1 MHALPPLNALRTFEV
16 AARHR
21 HLGRAAEE
29 LHVTH
34 GAVSRQV
41 KNLESH
47 LGVRVFT
54 RVGRGLQLTE
64 AGRELYE
71 RASRI
76 FEELAVAVE
85 RVSSHP
91 TPTVLRVGAPRAFSA
106 RWLAAAGDFWDAHPW
121 IELRLD
127 SSRDEADSGAGR
139 GGREHPLRRGA
150 LARRARGPAGHRAPL
165 PVCAPALL
173 HGGAAAAAEA
183 RGPAPPC
190 CTSPTRRTGRTG
202 SGRWGRRTWTAG
214 AGPRFSEL
222 SAALAAA
229 EAGPGHRHRAHL
241 AGAGGAAPRAAGA
254 TFAGRERGRAQL
266 RAARHGARGAPAQGG
281 SLSQVAAAA
290 GGGGGGTRGGRSGG
304 GGGGGSP

>member
-1 MHALPPLNALRTFEV
+1 MSALPPLNALRTFEV

-47 LGVRVFT
+47 LGVRVFA
-54 RVGRGLQLTE
+54 RVGRGVELTE

-106 RWLAAAGDFWDAHPW
+106 RWLAPRLGDFWEAHPW

-127 SSRDEADSGAGR
+127 SSRDEADLGR
-139 GGREHPLRRGA
+139 GEADVSIRFGEGPWPGVLADPLGTER
-150 LARRARGPAGHRAPL
+150 LF

-173 HGGAAAAAEA
+173 HGARPLRQLEDLRRHTLLHFSDTPDWAHWLGAV
-183 RGPAPPC
+183 GAPEVD
-190 CTSPTRRTGRTG
+190 
-202 SGRWGRRTWTAG
+202 SGR
-214 AGPRFSEL
+214 GPRFSEL

-229 EAGPGHRHRAHL
+229 EAGQGIAIARTSLVQGELRRGRLVRP
-241 AGAGGAAPRAAGA
+241 
-254 TFAGRERGRAQL
+254 FAGESVDGRSYVLLATARAVRQPKVAAFRTWLL
-266 RAARHGARGAPAQGG
+266 RQ
-281 SLSQVAAAA
+281 AAAA
-290 GGGGGGTRGGRSGG
+290 RRDTE
-304 GGGGGSP
+304 GSPLPSP